1 MKIKDI
7 KIDELKGELKENI
20 GELRGNIDDACNGF
34 IKKRNGRMQR
44 GHSFLRHYLIFIEDM
59 RNDYVPQ
66 FAAQAA
72 FFTVFSA
79 IPFLMVVIL
88 SLKYIV
94 PIDINEVHE
103 TIRVAF
109 PVQVSGYLSQVIN
122 EVFRRSESM
131 AALSVTVFVAL
142 WSSSRGTMAIYCGL
156 NQIAGYVRPY
166 NWLSARLASFF
177 YNIVLLFVIAAT
189 AVILIFGNALLA
201 LWDEKL
207 MIENNPITELFR
219 LKFPIFFVLL
229 VLVFAG
235 IFTFLPQRRMRFARQ
250 LPGAVLT
257 TLGWMVFSWLFSVYV
272 DYFSKYSLIYGSLTA
287 IILLMMW
294 IYVCIYM
301 LLIGAEINI
310 HLEDGFFG
318 RLRRNVFKKKRT

>member
-7 KIDELKGELKENI
+7 KIDEIKDNI
-20 GELRGNIDDACNGF
+20 DDIKGNIDDAYSGF

-44 GHSFLRHYLIFIEDM
+44 GHSFLRHYIMFVDDM
-59 RNDYVPQ
+59 RNDFVAQ

-79 IPFLMVVIL
+79 VPFLMVIIL

-94 PIDINEVHE
+94 PININEVHE
-103 TIRVAF
+103 TISAAF
-109 PVQVSGYLSQVIN
+109 PAQVSIYLSQVIN
-122 EVFRRSESM
+122 EVFVRSESV
-131 AALSVTVFVAL
+131 AALPVTVLVAL

-166 NWLSARLASFF
+166 NWISARLASFF
-177 YNIVLLFVIAAT
+177 YNIILLFVITAT
-189 AVILIFGNALLA
+189 ALILIFGNSLLG
-201 LWDEKL
+201 LLDEKL
-207 MIENNPITELFR
+207 MIENNPITALFR

-229 VLVFAG
+229 VLVFTG
-235 IFTFLPQRRMRFARQ
+235 IFTFLPQRKMSFVRQ

-257 TLGWMVFSWLFSVYV
+257 TLGWMVFSWLFSIYV
-272 DYFSKYSLIYGSLTA
+272 DHFSKHSLIYGSLTA

-310 HLEDGFFG
+310 HIEDGFFS
-318 RLRRNVFKKKRT
+318 RLRRNAFKRKRT